1 MGGIELTFNF
11 KLYVSEESW
20 SNAEINYKSNKI
32 TQMRVLAVYKCFSQM
47 DNNFKS
53 SIRNQEEADS

>member
-32 TQMRVLAVYKCFSQM
+32 TQMRVLAVHKCFSQM